1 MTAGGTDPR
10 RRCATTQCDH
20 AAMALNTVAHD
31 MRMHS
36 SYCVQYDNDSIWQQS
51 IVYHQN
57 QELNDHFIP
66 CSICRGNKI
75 CILTEAQRYTYSYY
89 SIYTIPECKNAFLQ
103 LRGLQNQN
111 SQCTRKFWVLC
122 DNYTDQNL
130 VTTKV
135 HYFYYHAAS
144 SVIRHTNTWKVRTT
158 SSLVSWNCQLVATWL
173 VNVINDSTTEYAT

>member
-1 MTAGGTDPR
+1 VTHRSARLVRRSCEMRIFGRERHTPVHVQPRSCRCQQQHRQQHLSTNVAGVTAGGTDPR

-111 SQCTRKFWVLC
+111 SQCTRKF
-122 DNYTDQNL
+122 
-130 VTTKV
+130 
-135 HYFYYHAAS
+135 
-144 SVIRHTNTWKVRTT
+144 
-158 SSLVSWNCQLVATWL
+158 
-173 VNVINDSTTEYAT
+173 